1 MNHELL
7 MILFGV
13 GVGLLVGATGVGGG
27 SIMTPLLV
35 VVAGVPPVSAIGT
48 DLFYAAVT
56 KTVGGASHFRRSTV
70 DLRLSLQLAVGS
82 VPAAVAAVF
91 LLSYVEDR
99 VGFAIDTPLIVVVAI
114 AIAICGIAMLWQTL
128 FPPPLRP
135 ERAPRHQWVAAIASG
150 AIVGFVLG
158 LTSAGSGAVLALL
171 LIAVFQLA
179 PHRVV
184 GTDVFHAALLLWAAS
199 IGNII
204 LGNVDF
210 ALAGLLL
217 LGSVPGVLVGTRIS
231 VRLPALALR
240 CALAGVLLAAAGSL
254 AVKAGLPLPPAG
266 LVVWFGVVAV
276 GVVVMY
282 RRVREPR
289 SEATA

>member
-1 MNHELL
+1 
-7 MILFGV
+7 
-13 GVGLLVGATGVGGG
+13 
-27 SIMTPLLV
+27 MTPLLV
-35 VVAGVPPVSAIGT
+35 IVAGVPPVSAIGT

-56 KTVGGASHFRRSTV
+56 KTVGGASHFKKSTV

-82 VPAAVAAVF
+82 VPAAIGAVF
-91 LLSYVEDR
+91 LLSYLNDHI
-99 VGFAIDTPLIVVVAI
+99 GFSIDTPLIIVVAI

-135 ERAPRHQWVAAIASG
+135 ERAPKNQWIAAIVSG
-150 AIVGFVLG
+150 LLVGFVLG
-158 LTSAGSGAVLALL
+158 LTSAGSGAILALL

-199 IGNII
+199 IGNIV

-210 ALAGLLL
+210 RLAGLLL
-217 LGSVPGVLVGTRIS
+217 LGSIPGVLIGAKIS
-231 VRLPALALR
+231 VKLPALALR

-266 LVVWFGVVAV
+266 LVIWFATVAL

-282 RRVREPR
+282 RRVRQTHPELP
-289 SEATA
+289 A

>member
-35 VVAGVPPVSAIGT
+35 LVAGVPPVSAIGT

-56 KTVGGASHFRRSTV
+56 KTVGGASHFRKSTV

-82 VPAAVAAVF
+82 VPAALVAVF
-91 LLSYVEDR
+91 LLSYVQDR
-99 VGFAIDTPLIVVVAI
+99 VGFKIDTPLIIVVAI

-135 ERAPRHQWVAAIASG
+135 ERAPKNQWIAAVISG
-150 AIVGFVLG
+150 LIVGFVLG

-199 IGNII
+199 IANII

-217 LGSVPGVLVGTRIS
+217 IGSIPGVLIGTKIS
-231 VRLPALALR
+231 VKLPALALR

-266 LVVWFGVVAV
+266 LVIWFAIVAIGVVL
-276 GVVVMY
+276 MY
-282 RRVREPR
+282 RRVRETHP
-289 SEATA
+289 ELPA